1 MKVHPLVRDQPH
13 RPTEDNPKEREMD
26 TALTRLIALSCKE
39 KEQKGIVYT
48 PAEVYHQVELW
59 DDTFKRFKQH
69 QEELAVFLSTWKKE
83 HGGNAICTGAGT
95 SEFIGYCVEGLMR
108 KKLGVFVNVI
118 STPKLVTTPRDFLA
132 GDDETLLVSFAR
144 SGNSP
149 ESLGAIKIAD
159 MLLKN
164 IFHIVITCSEEGALS
179 QEIMGHPNSMK
190 LVLDEKTNDRGLAMT
205 AAFSNMLIAAQ
216 MLANIHS
223 LHEYESQFDN
233 LVQAGLDML
242 TNAPAVIEEIVSLGY
257 TRTVF
262 LGNGGNY
269 GTALESHLK
278 LQELTSGLIM
288 CAWNTFLGLRHGPEV
303 VIDPDTLV
311 VAYLSADGYS
321 LRYELDLLQEIR
333 EKKIGKAV
341 LTVSH
346 TATDE
351 IKKLSDYTIEYGPR
365 VSPVPDDLIPPVYV
379 IVGQLLGLF
388 TSLHLGLRPDNPSAS
403 GIINR
408 VVEGVRIYDPL
419 IYERYGR
426 YDVLIER

>member
-1 MKVHPLVRDQPH
+1 MKVHPLVLGQPL

-59 DDTFKRFKQH
+59 DDTVKRFKQH
-69 QEELAVFLSTWKKE
+69 QEELAVFLSSWKKE

-132 GDDETLLVSFAR
+132 GDNETLLVSFAR

-164 IFHIVITCSEEGALS
+164 IFH
-179 QEIMGHPNSMK
+179 MGHPNSMK

-223 LHEYESQFDN
+223 LHEYESRFDN
-233 LVQAGLDML
+233 LVQAGLAML
-242 TNAPAVIEEIVSLGY
+242 TNAPAVIEEIVGLGY

-278 LQELTSGLIM
+278 LQELTSGSIM

-321 LRYELDLLQEIR
+321 HRYELDLLQEIR

-351 IKKLSDYTIEYGPR
+351 IVGLHDRIRTPGVSCPR
-365 VSPVPDDLIPPVYV
+365 
-379 IVGQLLGLF
+379 
-388 TSLHLGLRPDNPSAS
+388 
-403 GIINR
+403 
-408 VVEGVRIYDPL
+408 
-419 IYERYGR
+419 
-426 YDVLIER
+426 